1 MDLAIPNT
9 METEASEIGIAA
21 PHHIQGISDWL
32 ISQELESAGFES
44 ILSGFADRL
53 NSLGLQIQRGMIAM
67 RTLHPSVDALD
78 YVWHR
83 GGDVEAENHTP
94 DLLQKRS
101 WLQSPLKYMFDTGAD
116 VLRRRLSDPDPQLD
130 LPLFK
135 KLAAEGASDHYMRI
149 IEFDLTGSKDLE
161 TGMVSSWTTD
171 RPGGFGDEEIAVLD
185 RLLPRLALTAKV
197 RLTRDIAEN
206 VLDTYVG
213 PEAGRRIMRGDI
225 RRGALDVIRAVIV
238 YADLRGFT
246 SISDNVR
253 GDLLAPGA
261 DAGPLFRSH
270 GTTHHEAGR
279 PGA

>member
-1 MDLAIPNT
+1 
-9 METEASEIGIAA
+9 
-21 PHHIQGISDWL
+21 
-32 ISQELESAGFES
+32 
-44 ILSGFADRL
+44 
-53 NSLGLQIQRGMIAM
+53 
-67 RTLHPSVDALD
+67 
-78 YVWHR
+78 
-83 GGDVEAENHTP
+83 
-94 DLLQKRS
+94 
-101 WLQSPLKYMFDTGAD
+101 
-116 VLRRRLSDPDPQLD
+116 
-130 LPLFK
+130 
-135 KLAAEGASDHYMRI
+135 MRI

-213 PEAGRRIMRGDI
+213 PEAGRRIMWGDI

-246 SISDNVR
+246 SISDNVC